1 MQVSSGFEVKTAL
14 FMGKI
19 RQKRAKTAPR
29 RANLTDLST
38 KVTES
43 LDKTILCR
51 YKESELIDLR

>member
-1 MQVSSGFEVKTAL
+1 
-14 FMGKI
+14 MGKI
-19 RQKRAKTAPR
+19 RQKRANTAQKR
-29 RANLTDLST
+29 TNLTDLST